1 MDVQELIGRLRATIE
16 GARSMPMSAS
26 AVIHRAEVLDL
37 ITELEKA
44 VPAAFEDSARV
55 FSERD
60 ALLAEAEERA
70 ARIIEEASF
79 ERDRLVSETEVYRIA
94 VRQADE
100 LRDTVERECA
110 GLRHETDEYVDT
122 RLANFE
128 ITLSKTLEAVSRG
141 RDRLQGRHELDQGSL
156 DTLASLDDST
166 IPPLPQH

>member
-16 GARSMPMSAS
+16 GARSMPMSSS

-44 VPAAFEDSARV
+44 VPTAFEESARV

-60 ALLAEAEERA
+60 ALLTEAEERA

-94 VRQADE
+94 LRQAEE

-128 ITLSKTLEAVSRG
+128 ITLTKTLKAVSRG
-141 RDRLQGRHELDQGSL
+141 RDRLSGRHELDQGSL
-156 DTLASLDDST
+156 DDLASLDDST